1 MGATKYGIPNNFNSS
16 YRYYVEKN
24 ICVYCDNL
32 LNLLIYLF
40 IKILLYIIPELR
52 FVFDQKYRYLVFL
65 IYQYLQLILFV
76 YPLIGP
82 EIKVY

>member
-1 MGATKYGIPNNFNSS
+1 MVFQIILTVPIDIMY
-16 YRYYVEKN
+16 EKN
-24 ICVYCDNL
+24 ICDNL

-52 FVFDQKYRYLVFL
+52 FVFDQKYRYLAFL